1 MNSVKLQGRTAIITG
16 SSRGIGRA
24 IAIEFAREGCNIMI
38 NYTSNYDAARQ
49 TEDELKKQGVRTYL
63 CKADITKYD
72 EAKSMVEQAIKF
84 FGKVDILVN
93 NAGITSPALFAK
105 MSQEQWK
112 SVLDVDLNGA
122 FNCTHAIINHMISNN
137 FGRIINIS
145 SVYGQ
150 TGAFGQCNYAAAKW
164 GVVGFTKSLALEVGR
179 HNILVNAI
187 APGAV
192 ETDLVKSV
200 KEDFMQKYVEANP
213 LHRIAKPEEVAK
225 AALFLATDATYT
237 TGAVIPVNGG
247 YHV

>member
-1 MNSVKLQGRTAIITG
+1 MKLSGKTAIITG

-24 IAIEFAREGCNIMI
+24 IAIEFAREGCNVMI

-49 TEDELKKQGVRTYL
+49 TEDELKKSGVRTYL
-63 CKADITKYD
+63 CKADISRYD
-72 EAKSMVEQAIKF
+72 EARSMVEQAINF

-93 NAGITSPALFAK
+93 NAGITSPALLAK
-105 MSQEQWK
+105 MSPEQWH

-122 FNCTHAIINHMISNN
+122 FNCTHAIINHMIANSY
-137 FGRIINIS
+137 GRIINIS
-145 SVYGQ
+145 SLYGQ

-164 GVVGFTKSLALEVGR
+164 GVIGLTKSLALETAK

-192 ETDLVKSV
+192 ETDLARSAR
-200 KEDFMQKYVEANP
+200 EDFMQKYINANP

-247 YHV
+247 HHV

>member
-1 MNSVKLQGRTAIITG
+1 VKLQGRTAIITG

-38 NYTSNYDAARQ
+38 NYASNEQAARE
-49 TEDELKKQGVRTYL
+49 TEEEIKKFGVRTYL
-63 CKADITKYD
+63 CKADISKHE
-72 EAKSMVEQAIKF
+72 EAKSMVDQAINF

-93 NAGITSPALFAK
+93 NAGIASPALLAK
-105 MSQEQWK
+105 MSQEQWRN
-112 SVLDVDLNGA
+112 VLDVDLSGA
-122 FNCTHAIINHMISNN
+122 FNCAHAIINHMIANSY
-137 FGRIINIS
+137 GRIINIS

-164 GVVGFTKSLALEVGR
+164 GVIGLTKSLALEVGR

-192 ETDLVKSV
+192 ETDLIKSV
-200 KEDFMQKYVEANP
+200 REDFMQRYVEANP

-247 YHV
+247 HHV

>member
-1 MNSVKLQGRTAIITG
+1 
-16 SSRGIGRA
+16 
-24 IAIEFAREGCNIMI
+24 
-38 NYTSNYDAARQ
+38 
-49 TEDELKKQGVRTYL
+49 
-63 CKADITKYD
+63 
-72 EAKSMVEQAIKF
+72 MVDQAINF

-93 NAGITSPALFAK
+93 NAGIASPALLAK
-105 MSQEQWK
+105 MSQEQWRN
-112 SVLDVDLNGA
+112 VLDVDLSGA
-122 FNCTHAIINHMISNN
+122 FNCAHAIINHMIANSY
-137 FGRIINIS
+137 GRIINIS

-164 GVVGFTKSLALEVGR
+164 GVIGLTKSLALEVGR

-192 ETDLVKSV
+192 ETDLIKSV
-200 KEDFMQKYVEANP
+200 REDFMQRYVEANP

-247 YHV
+247 HHV